1 MKKKLLVV
9 LVVVAV
15 ALLAFGIQA
24 SAATAPAAQKIWLYE
39 EGASAPFK
47 TLDLTQLN
55 TYYNTTSGEYDI
67 DDLIV
72 PAGTKID
79 IKVFAN
85 SVTTRCTIDGDKA
98 SGTYSKGF
106 TGTVSSVKNDRPK
119 NFEIV
124 LQDGTSSSS
133 TKTTYNISWEGSSV
147 DTKLSKLSLKASSS
161 KDEKALTLYP
171 NFDKNYD
178 GEYYVFIPYK
188 SSNAYDTLIFNIAA
202 ADKEVED
209 ITIVGDGDSVNVDG
223 YKDTSLDYDL
233 EGDNE
238 VIVITVI
245 SEGLERQY
253 ILNVFYSDDS
263 SKDCNLDD
271 LYVEADGDDVKLSP
285 KFSASTTTYSAS
297 VDEDVEEAVI
307 GFEAEDDYCMVL
319 VSCGD
324 YTEIFEYEE
333 DAEVELAEG
342 KNEVTITV
350 FAANYS
356 TTKTYTINL
365 YRGDSDNNY
374 LSGISLKDS
383 SGNNITLTPN
393 FAQTTYTYT
402 ATVANSVT
410 QIAAKALLGDSNA
423 TMKIN
428 NALVENETW
437 SNYITLGAGSN
448 VIKFVVT
455 APDGTDRTYQ
465 VTVTK
470 EGKPTQ
476 TLNLYIG
483 KNTAYVGSSA
493 VMLDAAP
500 FLYTYGGVNYTMV
513 PIRFIGEQGLGAT
526 VTWNAASKSVTIV
539 KGDKTISMTLGVIN
553 TASGMVCPP
562 VAKNNRIFVPIR
574 YVAESMGCTVN
585 YTSVNLP
592 IVIIPQ

>member
-1 MKKKLLVV
+1 
-9 LVVVAV
+9 
-15 ALLAFGIQA
+15 
-24 SAATAPAAQKIWLYE
+24 
-39 EGASAPFK
+39 
-47 TLDLTQLN
+47 
-55 TYYNTTSGEYDI
+55 
-67 DDLIV
+67 
-72 PAGTKID
+72 
-79 IKVFAN
+79 
-85 SVTTRCTIDGDKA
+85 
-98 SGTYSKGF
+98 
-106 TGTVSSVKNDRPK
+106 
-119 NFEIV
+119 
-124 LQDGTSSSS
+124 
-133 TKTTYNISWEGSSV
+133 
-147 DTKLSKLSLKASSS
+147 
-161 KDEKALTLYP
+161 
-171 NFDKNYD
+171 
-178 GEYYVFIPYK
+178 
-188 SSNAYDTLIFNIAA
+188 
-202 ADKEVED
+202 
-209 ITIVGDGDSVNVDG
+209 
-223 YKDTSLDYDL
+223 
-233 EGDNE
+233 
-238 VIVITVI
+238 
-245 SEGLERQY
+245 
-253 ILNVFYSDDS
+253 
-263 SKDCNLDD
+263 

-374 LSGISLKDS
+374 LSGISLKDV
-383 SGNNITLTPN
+383 SGSNITLTPN

-402 ATVANSVT
+402 ATVANGVN
-410 QIAAKALLGDSNA
+410 QISAKALISAADA
-423 TMKIN
+423 KMKIN
-428 NALVENETW
+428 GVSVESETW
-437 SNYITLGAGSN
+437 SNYINLSSGTN

-465 VTVTK
+465 VTVTR
-470 EGKPTQ
+470 EGNPTQ

-483 KNTAYVGSSA
+483 KTTAYVGSSA
-493 VMLDAAP
+493 VVLDAAP

-513 PIRFIGEQGLGAT
+513 PIRFVGEQGLGAT
-526 VTWNAASKSVTIV
+526 VNWNATTKSVTII
-539 KGDKTISMTLGVIN
+539 KSGKTVTMTLGVIN

-585 YTSVNLP
+585 YTSVTSP